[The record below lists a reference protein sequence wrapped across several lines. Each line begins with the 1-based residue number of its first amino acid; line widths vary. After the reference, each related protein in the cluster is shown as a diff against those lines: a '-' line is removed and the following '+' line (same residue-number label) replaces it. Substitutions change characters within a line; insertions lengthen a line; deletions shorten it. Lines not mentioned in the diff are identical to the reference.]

1 MLLPRLRVTEADGD
15 SWDDPSEEQL
25 GALVDGLSA
34 DRRFLVVER
43 HDRPSAWQHFIQAY
57 REDDGT
63 FRVEFREGGPEAHF
77 EARTPDADQVRLVVT
92 AWAFD
97 LPGWRERL
105 PWQVWREG

>member
-15 SWDDPSEEQL
+15 SWDDPSEDQL
-25 GALVDGLSA
+25 GALVDAL
-34 DRRFLVVER
+34 DDKRRFLVVER

-77 EARTPDADQVRLVVT
+77 EARGADAAQVRQVVT

-97 LPGWRERL
+97 QPGWRERL
-105 PWQVWREG
+105 RWEPWREG